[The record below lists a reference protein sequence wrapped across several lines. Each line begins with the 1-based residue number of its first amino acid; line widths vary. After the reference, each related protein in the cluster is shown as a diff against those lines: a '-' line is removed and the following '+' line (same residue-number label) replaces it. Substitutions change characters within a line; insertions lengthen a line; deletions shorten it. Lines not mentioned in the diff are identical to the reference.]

1 MTSVSNL
8 PAIVLAN
15 EPRAYR
21 QALAAAMRAGG
32 HGIQVIAVNAEDLEA
47 AMERHRPVLV
57 VCGVV
62 TPAVEQGAPV
72 WVLLHPEGARLVVT
86 SVHGVRSYA
95 ADISLEALG
104 GLVDQALL
112 GRTLG

>member
-1 MTSVSNL
+1 MIPVSDL

-21 QALAAAMRAGG
+21 QALAAAMRAGR
-32 HGIQVIAVNAEDLEA
+32 HGIQVITVDAEDLDA

-57 VCGVV
+57 VCGAV
-62 TPAVEQGAPV
+62 TPAVEKGAPV
-72 WVLLHPEGARLVVT
+72 WVLLYPDGVRLVVT

-104 GLVDQALL
+104 GLVDQALV
-112 GRTLG
+112 GHT